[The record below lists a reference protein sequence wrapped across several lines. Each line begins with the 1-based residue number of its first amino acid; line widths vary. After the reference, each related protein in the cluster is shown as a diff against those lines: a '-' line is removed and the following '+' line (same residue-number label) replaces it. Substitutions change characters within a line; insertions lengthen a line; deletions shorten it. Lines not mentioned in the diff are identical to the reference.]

1 MDHFIESVS
10 WDDEGFNTQLIFT
23 LCLIVKVL
31 KNNCILLFLI
41 CCCLHGVLSLTL
53 RVKVYST
60 LLFA

>member
-31 KNNCILLFLI
+31 NNNCILLFLI
-41 CCCLHGVLSLTL
+41 CWCLHGVLS
-53 RVKVYST
+53 
-60 LLFA
+60 